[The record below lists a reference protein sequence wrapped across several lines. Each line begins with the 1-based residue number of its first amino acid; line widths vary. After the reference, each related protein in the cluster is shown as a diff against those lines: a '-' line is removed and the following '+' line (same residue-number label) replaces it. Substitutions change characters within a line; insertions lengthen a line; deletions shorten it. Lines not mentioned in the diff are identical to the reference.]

1 MRMTAR
7 MAAQTA
13 RAHSD
18 SAEYN
23 PMMGLVLV
31 MVLVTADGS
40 RA

>member
-13 RAHSD
+13 RAQSD

-23 PMMGLVLV
+23 PVMGLVMV